1 MRKKLIIKAPLL
13 SRSGYGEQSRFALEA
28 VRSREDMF
36 DIYIINLPWGST
48 GQIVEDNET
57 TRYIKDRILHTA
69 DYILQG
75 GQFDVSLQITVP
87 NEFEKMA
94 PTNIGYTAGI
104 ETNKVAP
111 EWIQKSNEMIDK
123 IITISSHSKKVFES
137 TKYDVQDNLGN
148 PVKGWG
154 LTVPVDYISYP
165 IRHNEPEEFE
175 LNLETENN
183 FVLVAQWAPRKNV
196 DNTLSWFV
204 ENFKDRDDV
213 GLVMKTN
220 VASDSI
226 VDRTITEG
234 RIKAILSQHPDR
246 KCKVYLIHGNLTP
259 GQLGWLYEHPTMR
272 GMINIGHGEGF
283 GLPLYEA
290 ACHGLP
296 LVTVTWSG
304 QMDFICMTNKKGKRV
319 PKVVRVDYDLNNVQ
333 PEAVWPGVIQ
343 PDSKWCFAKGSSF
356 KRALNECLTKSAH
369 YKKQAEVLKN
379 HIFKNFTQEQQNAK
393 FIEYMK
399 VWDDEELNVE
409 EWLSGF
415 EVEEH
420 D

>member
-28 VRSREDMF
+28 VRSRDDLF

-48 GQIVEDNET
+48 GQVVEDNET
-57 TRYIKDRILHTA
+57 TRYIKDRVLQTA
-69 DYILQG
+69 EYIQQG

-94 PTNIGYTAGI
+94 PVNVGYTAGI
-104 ETNKVAP
+104 ETTKVAP
-111 EWIQKSNEMIDK
+111 EWIQKSNEVIDK
-123 IITISSHSKKVFES
+123 IITISSHSKKVFEN
-137 TKYDVQDNLGN
+137 TKYDVTDNLGN
-148 PVKGWG
+148 PIKGWG

-183 FVLVAQWAPRKNV
+183 FVMVSQWGPRKNV

-213 GLVMKTN
+213 GLIMKTN

-226 VDRTITEG
+226 IDRTITEG
-234 RIKAILSQHPDR
+234 RIQAILSQHPDR
-246 KCKVYLIHGNLTP
+246 KCKVYLLHGNLTP
-259 GQLGWLYEHPTMR
+259 GQLAWLYEHPTMR

-290 ACHGLP
+290 ACHALP

-333 PEAVWPGVIQ
+333 PEAVWNGVIQ
-343 PDSKWCFAKGSSF
+343 ADSKWCFARGGSF
-356 KRALNECLTKSAH
+356 KRALNECLTKNAH
-369 YKKQAEVLKN
+369 YKQQAEVLKN
-379 HIFKNFTQEQQNAK
+379 HIFKSFTQEQQNAK

-420 D
+420 E

>member
-1 MRKKLIIKAPLL
+1 MRKKLIIKGPLL

-28 VRSREDMF
+28 VRTREDIF

-48 GQIVEDNET
+48 GQVIEDNET
-57 TRYIKDRILHTA
+57 NRYIKERALQTA
-69 DYILQG
+69 EYIQQG
-75 GQFDVSLQITVP
+75 GQFDISLQITVP

-94 PTNIGYTAGI
+94 PINIGYTAGI
-104 ETNKVAP
+104 ETNKVSP
-111 EWIQKSNEMIDK
+111 EWIQKSNETMDK
-123 IITISSHSKKVFES
+123 IITISSHSKRVFEE
-137 TKYDVQDNLGN
+137 TKYDIQDNLGN
-148 PVKGWG
+148 PIKGWG
-154 LTVPVDYISYP
+154 LTVPIDYVSYP
-165 IRHNEPEEFE
+165 SRYNEPEEFE

-204 ENFKDRDDV
+204 ENFKDREDV
-213 GLVMKTN
+213 GLIMKTN
-220 VASDSI
+220 VASDSLI
-226 VDRTITEG
+226 DRTVTES
-234 RIKAILSQHPDR
+234 RIKSILQHHPDR
-246 KCKVYLIHGNLTP
+246 KCKIYLLHGNLTP
-259 GQLGWLYEHPTMR
+259 GQLSWLYEHPTMR
-272 GMINIGHGEGF
+272 GMVNIGHGEGF

-290 ACHGLP
+290 VCHGLP

-319 PKVVRVDYDLNNVQ
+319 PKVARVDYDLRNVQ

-343 PDSKWCFAKGSSF
+343 SDAKWCFARGTSF
-356 KRALNECLTKSAH
+356 KRALNECLTKSTH
-369 YKKQAEVLKN
+369 YKNQAEVLKN
-379 HIFKNFTQEQQNAK
+379 HVLKNFTQEQQNTK

-415 EVEEH
+415 EIEEH